1 MKHCNAKSLA
11 RIVSVVQQLLQ
22 TPLVVLID
30 VYFEV
35 MRTLVALVMT
45 ILCMFYTVVCVQI
58 QLQWSLF

>member
-1 MKHCNAKSLA
+1 MTHCNFKSLA
-11 RIVSVVQQLLQ
+11 RIASVVQQLLQ

-35 MRTLVALVMT
+35 MRTLVALVIT

>member
-1 MKHCNAKSLA
+1 MKHCKSKSLA
-11 RIVSVVQQLLQ
+11 RIASVVQQLLQ

-35 MRTLVALVMT
+35 MRTLVVLVMT